1 MVGGLEVPKSGE
13 LLGFPTETVWGLGAL
28 PDRAGWE
35 AIMWAKGRDPGQAL
49 QVSNASAALALEWAA
64 DPQQLQPLTPFWPGP
79 LTLVVQARSGLP
91 EYLAPGGWVGL
102 RVPAHPVALA
112 VLTAAGGRLLTTSLN
127 RSGEPTVTSEAGA
140 RALGLADTVLGD
152 GGQPPSGA
160 ASTVLRVGPDTLEVL
175 RAGEITPSA
184 LQASLRG
191 TPLADRA
198 LVTR

>member
-1 MVGGLEVPKSGE
+1 MDDDREASDMLGGASRMSSMTWSISSTSASIE
-13 LLGFPTETVWGLGAL
+13 TEEAL
-28 PDRAGWE
+28 SR
-35 AIMWAKGRDPGQAL
+35 
-49 QVSNASAALALEWAA
+49 LA
-64 DPQQLQPLTPFWPGP
+64 
-79 LTLVVQARSGLP
+79 VVQARSGLP

-160 ASTVLRVGPDTLEVL
+160 ASTVLRVGPDTLEML

-191 TPLADRA
+191 TPLADRT